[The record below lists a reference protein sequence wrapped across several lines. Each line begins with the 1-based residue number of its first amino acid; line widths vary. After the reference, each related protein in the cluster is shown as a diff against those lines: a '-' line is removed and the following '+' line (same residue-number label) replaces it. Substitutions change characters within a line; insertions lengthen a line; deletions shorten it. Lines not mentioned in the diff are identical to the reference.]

1 MRWEKTFHCGIEF
14 INDAYNANPLS
25 MRAALTAFAELP
37 CEGRKFAVLGAM
49 RELGTASE
57 SEHRQLGAFADTLK
71 LDRIIT
77 IGKKGLQIICQGLLG
92 FEKEQAVDVLRNQL
106 RPGDQVLFKASRGEG
121 LETVLEELKT
131 KI

>member
-1 MRWEKTFHCGIEF
+1 
-14 INDAYNANPLS
+14 
-25 MRAALTAFAELP
+25 
-37 CEGRKFAVLGAM
+37 M